1 MNKKLLETLNKR
13 HIKLE
18 KSLLVIFL
26 ILLALSIFAS
36 ISFGA
41 TAPQQGDK
49 FYEISDL
56 LVNDII
62 GGPIGYAIA
71 VIAGIY
77 SAVMLATARIVPA
90 VMGIAGTAFMVI
102 APSIVESLGAL
113 IY

>member
-1 MNKKLLETLNKR
+1 MEAYPRKTEGGSVHYSSSAYAYLL
-13 HIKLE
+13 
-18 KSLLVIFL
+18 
-26 ILLALSIFAS
+26 AS

-90 VMGIAGTAFMVI
+90 IMGIAGTAFMVI